1 VIWLAAHYEWVIGV
15 VLVPIVVVFIK
26 RLLEP
31 SPKTSPHIEQNV
43 YVGQQESKTE
53 QPPPEQERTPR
64 IRFVQARRVLL
75 QESAHGT
82 WVELG
87 ENLHVARNAIV
98 AQFKNVSGKEGEQT
112 VKAGS
117 VTANLVFKC
126 SENPEELH
134 ISHGT
139 WMGHYE
145 RSVTFRSG
153 DAHQLIIALK
163 LTPFVTFENP
173 NLTNPFIGR
182 FHHRASPRHPKAFVL
197 PGQEGEVEITLVDGR
212 NFTVFNGVFDYA
224 VSLEEMSLTAK

>member
-1 VIWLAAHYEWVIGV
+1 VNWFAAHYEWVVGV
-15 VLVPIVVVFIK
+15 VLVPIVIVFIK

-31 SPKTSPHIEQNV
+31 SHKTPQHIEQNV
-43 YVGQQESKTE
+43 YVEQPDTKFE
-53 QPPPEQERTPR
+53 QPPPETEQTPR

-75 QESAHGT
+75 QESAYGT

-87 ENLHVARNAIV
+87 ESLHVARNAIV
-98 AQFKNVSGKEGEQT
+98 AQFKNISGMEGEQA

-126 SENPEELH
+126 PENPEELH

-163 LTPFVTFENP
+163 LTPFVTLENP
-173 NLTNPFIGR
+173 NATNPFVGR

-197 PGQEGEVEITLVDGR
+197 PGHEGEVEITLVDGR

-224 VSLEEMSLTAK
+224 VSLERMSLAPK